1 MAGQRLQHSVQYNI
15 GIGIHQVHVHL
26 LQYFT
31 LLGQYCVGTF
41 RNCWQCWVKCPFIDE
56 SQFLCKRCIAPRYD
70 SGLGRRHCWRC
81 VAASEWPGQHTQGRV
96 LLRQPGVASVSSAQS
111 LSASQSQGS
120 QSPSP
125 AAAVSVS
132 DTASRQ
138 QVEYQT
144 VLQF

>member
-1 MAGQRLQHSVQYNI
+1 MSRSFFVSAVLHHATTAGW
-15 GIGIHQVHVHL
+15 
-26 LQYFT
+26 
-31 LLGQYCVGTF
+31 VGA
-41 RNCWQCWVKCPFIDE
+41 
-56 SQFLCKRCIAPRYD
+56 IA
-70 SGLGRRHCWRC
+70 GG

-96 LLRQPGVASVSSAQS
+96 LLQQTGVASVSSAQS
-111 LSASQSQGS
+111 LSASQSQGL

>member
-1 MAGQRLQHSVQYNI
+1 MSRSFFVSAVLHHATTAGW
-15 GIGIHQVHVHL
+15 
-26 LQYFT
+26 
-31 LLGQYCVGTF
+31 VGA
-41 RNCWQCWVKCPFIDE
+41 
-56 SQFLCKRCIAPRYD
+56 IA
-70 SGLGRRHCWRC
+70 GG

-96 LLRQPGVASVSSAQS
+96 LLQQPGVASVSSAQS
-111 LSASQSQGS
+111 LSAS

>member
-1 MAGQRLQHSVQYNI
+1 MSRSFFVSAVLHHATTAGW
-15 GIGIHQVHVHL
+15 
-26 LQYFT
+26 
-31 LLGQYCVGTF
+31 VGA
-41 RNCWQCWVKCPFIDE
+41 
-56 SQFLCKRCIAPRYD
+56 IA
-70 SGLGRRHCWRC
+70 GG

-96 LLRQPGVASVSSAQS
+96 LLRQTGVASVSSAQS

>member
-1 MAGQRLQHSVQYNI
+1 MSRSFFVSAVLHHATTAGW
-15 GIGIHQVHVHL
+15 
-26 LQYFT
+26 
-31 LLGQYCVGTF
+31 VGA
-41 RNCWQCWVKCPFIDE
+41 
-56 SQFLCKRCIAPRYD
+56 IA
-70 SGLGRRHCWRC
+70 GG

-96 LLRQPGVASVSSAQS
+96 LLRQTGVASVSSAQS

-132 DTASRQ
+132 DTASHQ

>member
-1 MAGQRLQHSVQYNI
+1 MSEAGDSIHSLSSCTHIGALKTECKYKISLKSAYLYNPS
-15 GIGIHQVHVHL
+15 GQASTRRDECCYDRRELHQS
-26 LQYFT
+26 
-31 LLGQYCVGTF
+31 
-41 RNCWQCWVKCPFIDE
+41 P
-56 SQFLCKRCIAPRYD
+56 
-70 SGLGRRHCWRC
+70 
-81 VAASEWPGQHTQGRV
+81 
-96 LLRQPGVASVSSAQS
+96 QS

>member
-1 MAGQRLQHSVQYNI
+1 MSRSFFVSAVLHHATTAGW
-15 GIGIHQVHVHL
+15 
-26 LQYFT
+26 
-31 LLGQYCVGTF
+31 VGA
-41 RNCWQCWVKCPFIDE
+41 
-56 SQFLCKRCIAPRYD
+56 IA
-70 SGLGRRHCWRC
+70 GG

-96 LLRQPGVASVSSAQS
+96 LLQQTGVASVSSAQS

-120 QSPSP
+120 LSPSH

>member
-1 MAGQRLQHSVQYNI
+1 MSRSFFVSAVLHHATTAGW
-15 GIGIHQVHVHL
+15 
-26 LQYFT
+26 
-31 LLGQYCVGTF
+31 VGA
-41 RNCWQCWVKCPFIDE
+41 
-56 SQFLCKRCIAPRYD
+56 IA
-70 SGLGRRHCWRC
+70 GG

-96 LLRQPGVASVSSAQS
+96 LLQQTGVASVSSVSSAQS

-138 QVEYQT
+138 QVEHQT